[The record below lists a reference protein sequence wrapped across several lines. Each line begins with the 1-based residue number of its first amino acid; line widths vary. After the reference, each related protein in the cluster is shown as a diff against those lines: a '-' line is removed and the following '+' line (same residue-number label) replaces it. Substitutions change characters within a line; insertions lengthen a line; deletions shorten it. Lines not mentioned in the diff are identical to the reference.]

1 MATIKKIEKGLR
13 KMKPRLRKARK
24 FARKIH
30 MGIDDYFALDREEA
44 LKMKPDARE
53 IRF

>member
-1 MATIKKIEKGLR
+1 MIKKIEKGL
-13 KMKPRLRKARK
+13 KKTKPCFRKAKK

-30 MGIDDYFALDREEA
+30 MGIDDYFELDREEA